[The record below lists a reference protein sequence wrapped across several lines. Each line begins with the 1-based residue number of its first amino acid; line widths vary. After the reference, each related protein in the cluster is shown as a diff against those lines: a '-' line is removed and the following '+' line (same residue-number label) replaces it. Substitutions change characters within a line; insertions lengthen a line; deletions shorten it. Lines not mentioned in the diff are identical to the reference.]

1 MGESPA
7 VHEELLILVPLY
19 NDWIAFDLLLEHL
32 DAVLAGEGLNAG
44 VLAVDDG
51 SSDPRVRR
59 ASSPS
64 FQALRSVDVL
74 PLRRNLGHQ
83 RALAV
88 SMAYVED
95 HGRCEALVVMDGDGE
110 DDPRDVPRL
119 LERCRAEDGRKIV
132 FAERTRRSESW
143 LFRAFYVLYK
153 AAHRVLTGYGVRVGN
168 FSVIPRERLGSL
180 VVVSDLWN
188 HYAAAAMRSRQPFCT
203 IPTRR
208 SKRLHGASKMNFV
221 GLIVHGLSAIS
232 VYSDIVGIRML
243 IVSTFIMAA
252 ASCGILAIVAI
263 RVLTDWAIPGWA
275 TYSAGILAILIFQS
289 LTFMLIFSMVI
300 LGGRNASSFLPRR
313 DYGHFVGDARPLDES
328 E

>member
-208 SKRLHGASKMNFV
+208 SRRLHGESKMNFV

-243 IVSTFIMAA
+243 IVSTLIMAA

-263 RVLTDWAIPGWA
+263 RLFTDWAIPGWA
-275 TYSAGILAILIFQS
+275 TYSAGLLAILIFQA

-300 LGGRNASSFLPRR
+300 LGGRTTSSFLPRR
-313 DYGHFVGDARPLDES
+313 DYGYFVGDARPLDEWA
-328 E
+328 

>member
-1 MGESPA
+1 MGEPSA
-7 VHEELLILVPLY
+7 IHEKLLILVPVY
-19 NDWIAFDLLLEHL
+19 NDWVAFNLLLAHL
-32 DAVLAGEGLNAG
+32 DVVLTAEGLHAG

-51 SSDPRVRR
+51 SSDPRVQG
-59 ASSPS
+59 ASSPT
-64 FQALRSVDVL
+64 FQSLRSVDVL

-88 SMAYVED
+88 SLAYVED

-143 LFRAFYVLYK
+143 VFRFCYVLYK
-153 AAHRVLTGYGVRVGN
+153 VAHRVLTGHGVRVGN
-168 FSVIPRERLGSL
+168 FSVIPRERLVSL

-275 TYSAGILAILIFQS
+275 TYSAGILAILVFQS

-300 LGGRNASSFLPRR
+300 LGGRNSSSFLPRR
-313 DYGHFVGDARPLDES
+313 DYAYFAGDARPFYEVA
-328 E
+328 

>member
-1 MGESPA
+1 MEGSPA
-7 VHEELLILVPLY
+7 IHEKLLILIPVY
-19 NDWIAFDLLLEHL
+19 NDWIAFDRLLAHL
-32 DAVLAGEGLNAG
+32 DVVLAGEGLHAG

-51 SSDPRVRR
+51 SSDPRVRQ

-119 LERCRAEDGRKIV
+119 LERCRAEHGRKIV

-243 IVSTFIMAA
+243 IVSTLILAA

-275 TYSAGILAILIFQS
+275 TYSAGILAILVFQS

-313 DYGHFVGDARPLDES
+313 DYGYFVGDARPLDES
-328 E
+328 T